1 METMRRDGGG
11 KRQPDDYSTAR
22 RKDQPATSFEGM
34 NYEQKR
40 RPYRENENEEK
51 GLNGNS
57 NNNRHDRR
65 QDL

>member
-1 METMRRDGGG
+1 METMRRDGGR
-11 KRQPDDYSTAR
+11 KRQPEEHSTTR
-22 RKDQPATSFEGM
+22 RKGQPATSFEGM

-40 RPYRENENEEK
+40 RPYRENESDEK

-57 NNNRHDRR
+57 NIRHDRR